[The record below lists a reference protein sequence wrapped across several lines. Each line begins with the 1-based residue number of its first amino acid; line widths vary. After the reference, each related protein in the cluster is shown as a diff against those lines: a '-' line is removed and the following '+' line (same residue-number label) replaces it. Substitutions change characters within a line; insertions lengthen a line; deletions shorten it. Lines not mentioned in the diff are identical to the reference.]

1 MKVDIR
7 MMEYVIEVYRQQSFT
22 KAADQLHIAQPSLS
36 QQIKKLEEELD
47 TPLFIRKYGQVTPTP
62 QGRRFIKR
70 AENILK
76 ERDDLLREMEEAAYE
91 IGKELN
97 IGAPAVTG
105 GYVLPGLL
113 KTFCQT
119 YPHVHVQLIE
129 ESPRELEKLLLA
141 GKLDL
146 AILSMPVEH
155 ESLKTKQM
163 LTEPLLLAVPQAAQ
177 PWLSEALNEIIEQ
190 AGQKETSHEIVPFQL
205 LEGIPFILLKEGYGF
220 RQVVTELCRHH
231 GFQPKVAFE
240 TSHIQTA
247 QALVKN
253 ELGVTVVPK
262 MVAQE
267 DRNQV
272 TYLQID
278 SCPTRTL
285 VFAYVEERYLTKAA
299 QAFMDL
305 YQNQGKA

>member
-1 MKVDIR
+1 
-7 MMEYVIEVYRQQSFT
+7 MMEYVMEVYRQKSFT

-36 QQIKKLEEELD
+36 QQIKKLEEKLD

-62 QGRRFIKR
+62 QGSRFIKR

-76 ERDDLLREMEEAAYE
+76 ERNDLLREMGEAAYE
-91 IGKELN
+91 VGKELN

-155 ESLKTKQM
+155 ESLKTKHM
-163 LTEPLLLAVPQAAQ
+163 LTEPLLLAVPPSAQ
-177 PWLSEALNEIIEQ
+177 PWLQAELNDIINQ
-190 AGQKETSHEIVPFQL
+190 ADQKGTVPFRL
-205 LEGIPFILLKEGYGF
+205 LEDAAFIMLKEGYGF
-220 RQVVTELCRHH
+220 RQVVTELCHH
-231 GFQPKVAFE
+231 HSFQPKITFE

-253 ELGVTVVPK
+253 GLGVTVVPK

-267 DRNQV
+267 ERNEV
-272 TYLQID
+272 AYLKID
-278 SCPTRTL
+278 SSPTRTL

-299 QAFMDL
+299 QALMDL
-305 YQNQGKA
+305 YQNQEKT

>member
-36 QQIKKLEEELD
+36 QQMKKLEEELD

-76 ERDDLLREMEEAAYE
+76 ERDDLLREMGEAAYE
-91 IGKELN
+91 IGRELN

-129 ESPRELEKLLLA
+129 DSPRELEKLLLA

-155 ESLKTKQM
+155 ESLKMKPM
-163 LTEPLLLAVPQAAQ
+163 LTEPLLLAVPQTAQ
-177 PWLSEALNEIIEQ
+177 PSLSEELNEIIKR
-190 AGQKETSHEIVPFQL
+190 AGQKEMVPFQL
-205 LEGIPFILLKEGYGF
+205 LEGIPFIMLKEGYGF
-220 RQVVTELCRHH
+220 RQVVMELCRHH

-267 DRNQV
+267 DRNGV
-272 TYLQID
+272 IYLNID

>member
-1 MKVDIR
+1 
-7 MMEYVIEVYRQQSFT
+7 MERQQS
-22 KAADQLHIAQPSLS
+22 Q
-36 QQIKKLEEELD
+36 
-47 TPLFIRKYGQVTPTP
+47 
-62 QGRRFIKR
+62 
-70 AENILK
+70 
-76 ERDDLLREMEEAAYE
+76 
-91 IGKELN
+91 
-97 IGAPAVTG
+97 

-113 KTFCQT
+113 KTFCRT

-155 ESLKTKQM
+155 ESLKTKHM
-163 LTEPLLLAVPQAAQ
+163 LTEPLLLAVPQTAQ
-177 PWLSEALNEIIEQ
+177 PWSTDEWNEIINQ
-190 AGQKETSHEIVPFQL
+190 ADQKGSVPFRL
-205 LEGIPFILLKEGYGF
+205 LEDAAFIMLKEGYGF
-220 RQVVTELCRHH
+220 RQVVMELCLHH
-231 GFQPKVAFE
+231 GFQPKITFE

-253 ELGVTVVPK
+253 GLGVTVVPK

-267 DRNQV
+267 ERNEV
-272 TYLQID
+272 TYLKID

-299 QAFMDL
+299 QALMDL
-305 YQNQGKA
+305 YQNQA

>member
-1 MKVDIR
+1 
-7 MMEYVIEVYRQQSFT
+7 MEYVIEVYRQQSFT

-36 QQIKKLEEELD
+36 QQMKKLEEELD

-76 ERDDLLREMEEAAYE
+76 ERDDLLREMGEAAYE
-91 IGKELN
+91 IGRELN

-129 ESPRELEKLLLA
+129 GSPRELEKLLLA

-177 PWLSEALNEIIEQ
+177 PWLSEELNEIIKR
-190 AGQKETSHEIVPFQL
+190 AGQIEMVPFQL
-205 LEGIPFILLKEGYGF
+205 LEGIPFIMLKEGYGF
-220 RQVVTELCRHH
+220 RHVVMELCRHH
-231 GFQPKVAFE
+231 GFEPKVAFE

-272 TYLQID
+272 IYLNID

>member
-1 MKVDIR
+1 M
-7 MMEYVIEVYRQQSFT
+7 
-22 KAADQLHIAQPSLS
+22 
-36 QQIKKLEEELD
+36 
-47 TPLFIRKYGQVTPTP
+47 
-62 QGRRFIKR
+62 
-70 AENILK
+70 
-76 ERDDLLREMEEAAYE
+76 LREMGEAAYE

-119 YPHVHVQLIE
+119 YPHVDVQLIE
-129 ESPRELEKLLLA
+129 DSPRELEKLLLA

-177 PWLSEALNEIIEQ
+177 PWLSEELNEIIMQ
-190 AGQKETSHEIVPFQL
+190 AGQKESGHGIVPFQL
-205 LEGIPFILLKEGYGF
+205 LEGIPFIMLKEGYGF
-220 RQVVTELCRHH
+220 RHVVMELCRHH
-231 GFQPKVAFE
+231 GFQPKAAFE

-272 TYLQID
+272 IYLNID

-305 YQNQGKA
+305 YQNQGEA

>member
-1 MKVDIR
+1 
-7 MMEYVIEVYRQQSFT
+7 MMEYVMEVYRQQSFT
-22 KAADQLHIAQPSLS
+22 KAAEKLHIAQPSLS

-62 QGRRFIKR
+62 QGNRLIKR
-70 AENILK
+70 AETILK
-76 ERDDLLREMEEAAYE
+76 ERDDLLREMGEAAYE
-91 IGKELN
+91 VGKELK

-105 GYVLPGLL
+105 GYVLPSLL
-113 KTFCQT
+113 KTYCQT
-119 YPHVHVQLIE
+119 YPHVHVHLIE
-129 ESPRELEKLLLA
+129 ESPRELERRLLA

-146 AILSMPVEH
+146 AILSLPVEH

-163 LTEPLLLAVPQAAQ
+163 LTEPLLLAIPQTAQ
-177 PWLSEALNEIIEQ
+177 PWLTDELNQIINQ
-190 AGQKETSHEIVPFQL
+190 ADQEGSIPFHL
-205 LEGIPFILLKEGYGF
+205 LEDAPFIMLKEGYGF

-231 GFQPKVAFE
+231 GFRPRIAFE

-247 QALVKN
+247 QALVEN

-267 DRNQV
+267 ERKAV
-272 TYLQID
+272 TYLHID

-305 YQNQGKA
+305 QQNQGKA

>member
-1 MKVDIR
+1 

-36 QQIKKLEEELD
+36 QQMKKLEEELD

-76 ERDDLLREMEEAAYE
+76 ERDDLLREMGEAAYE
-91 IGKELN
+91 IGRELN

-129 ESPRELEKLLLA
+129 GSPRELEKLLLA

-177 PWLSEALNEIIEQ
+177 PWLSEELNEIIKR
-190 AGQKETSHEIVPFQL
+190 AGQKEMVPFQL
-205 LEGIPFILLKEGYGF
+205 LEGIPFIMLKEGYGF
-220 RQVVTELCRHH
+220 RHVVMELCRHH
-231 GFQPKVAFE
+231 GFEPKVAFE

-272 TYLQID
+272 IYLNID

>member
-1 MKVDIR
+1 
-7 MMEYVIEVYRQQSFT
+7 MEYVIEVYRQQSFT

-36 QQIKKLEEELD
+36 QQMKKLEEELD

-76 ERDDLLREMEEAAYE
+76 ERDDLLREMGEAAYE

-97 IGAPAVTG
+97 IGVPAVTG

-129 ESPRELEKLLLA
+129 DSPRELEKLLLA

-146 AILSMPVEH
+146 AILSMPVEY

-177 PWLSEALNEIIEQ
+177 PWLSEELNEIIKR
-190 AGQKETSHEIVPFQL
+190 AGQKEMVPFQL
-205 LEGIPFILLKEGYGF
+205 LESIPFIMLKEGYGF

-272 TYLQID
+272 IYLNID